1 MGRSSRQQADANR
14 ARIVEIASGLFRARG
29 IESVSIGDVMKA
41 AGLTQGG
48 FYRHFASKDALA
60 AEACTLAFE
69 QAIRFWRRAAEEAR
83 RDGRDVPGA
92 LAAQYL
98 APRIPERT
106 CPMIAFATE
115 VGRRNPDDPLRQ
127 AYTTGVRRLFETF
140 EDLAGQPDDPAAQDR
155 LRMLFAGMAGSSML
169 AQAAGGDAAAGFKQA
184 AVAAADT
191 GVTGRHPPRRS

>member
-29 IESVSIGDVMKA
+29 IEAVSIGDVMKA

-60 AEACTLAFE
+60 AEACTFAFE

-98 APRIPERT
+98 APRAPERT
-106 CPMIAFATE
+106 CPMIAFAAE
-115 VGRRNPDDPLRQ
+115 VGRRNPEDPLRH
-127 AYTTGVRRLFETF
+127 AYATGVRRLFETF
-140 EDLAGQPDDPAAQDR
+140 EDLAGQPGDPAAQNR
-155 LRMLFAGMAGSSML
+155 LRMLFAGMAGSSLL
-169 AQAAGGDAAAGFKQA
+169 AQAAGDAAAGFKQA
-184 AVAAADT
+184 AVAAADA
-191 GVTGRHPPRRS
+191 GAAGGHPPRRS